1 MKRSLRTKVLFLLV
15 AMLLTLNG
23 CALRII
29 PNNLFSEGLLAVE
42 KNDRYGYID
51 TKGNKVI
58 DYYFD
63 EAYAFNGKYAIVVRN
78 GKYNF
83 IDKNGNT
90 QLEDDLEYLYFDDE
104 TGHLWFVKD
113 DKLGLMKTN
122 GDIIIEAKY
131 ELSVEEVSP
140 WALEAFTF
148 FQEGLARV
156 AKNGKLG
163 YINVKGEVVI
173 DFTYDDCGH
182 FYQGLAYYMSATEKY
197 GYIDKKGK
205 IIINAEWDYAEEFN
219 QNKQAIVANIDN
231 EYNYTYALI
240 DNKGETVIGGLDDI
254 EDHNELYIIIKDDV
268 CSIINTKGKTVNDGT
283 YHDFYEI
290 GDFILMAVLNDEEIA
305 TKISVFDIDGK
316 LYYDLTEAET
326 EGDELSDFIT
336 DNDKIYLVLIPE
348 TGNMLTLKLKS
359 KTWTFEADDV
369 ISVKDDLVITNRNG
383 ERGVRNFKDEMI
395 VDYLYSYIGIYDD
408 GYILVRE
415 DGKYG
420 ILNLKGKTI
429 VEPTFDS
436 CNTSVN
442 TYNK

>member
-1 MKRSLRTKVLFLLV
+1 MNRSLRTKVLFLLV
-15 AMLLTLNG
+15 AILLTLNG

-42 KNDRYGYID
+42 KNNRYGYID

-78 GKYNF
+78 GSYNF
-83 IDKNGNT
+83 IDKNGIT

-104 TGHLWFVKD
+104 TGNLWFVKNNL
-113 DKLGLMKTN
+113 LGMMKTN
-122 GDIIIEAKY
+122 GDIIIENKY
-131 ELSVEEVSP
+131 ELEVDEVGS
-140 WALEAFTF
+140 WALEGFTF

-163 YINVKGEVVI
+163 YIDIKGKVII
-173 DFTYDDCGH
+173 DFTYDDSGH
-182 FYQGLAYYMSATEKY
+182 FYQGLAYYKSATDKY
-197 GYIDKKGK
+197 GYIDKKGD

-240 DNKGETVIGGLDDI
+240 DNKGKTIIGGLDDI
-254 EDHNELYIIIKDDV
+254 EDHSELYIIIKDDV
-268 CSIINTKGKTVNDGT
+268 CSIINTKGNTVNDGT
-283 YHDFYEI
+283 YHDFFEI
-290 GDFILMAVLNDEEIA
+290 ADFILMAVLDQEDNA
-305 TKISVFDIDGK
+305 TKISIFDADGK
-316 LYYDLTEAET
+316 LYYDLTENEID
-326 EGDELSDFIT
+326 GDELTDFIT
-336 DNDKIYLVLIPE
+336 DNGKIYLVLIPD
-348 TGNMLTLKLKS
+348 TGNTLTLKLKT

-369 ISVKDDLVITNRNG
+369 VSISDDFIVTIRND
-383 ERGVRNFKDEMI
+383 ERGVRNFKDVMI

-408 GYILVRE
+408 GYFLVKE

-420 ILNLKGKTI
+420 ILSFNGKTI